1 MTYDLT
7 VSNVHLR
14 DGLAVDIGIAG
25 GTIAAV
31 AIAGS
36 LSGRRRIDGGGG
48 LCLRPLSDS
57 HLHLDKSGTIRPGL
71 PAPTSLHEAIR
82 MMGEIK
88 RDAKT
93 RQQEVRDRM
102 VTTLSLLRRTGT
114 RLVRALV
121 DVDETWGL
129 TGFEAALAAREQ
141 VGAAIKVRI
150 VAFAQEGMTDRVAA
164 MLTEAAARGAD
175 AIGGHT
181 DIEADPTQHIMTAAR
196 IARDA
201 GLPLEVHVDEPA
213 TADHFK
219 LPIVLEHAAGVKSLT
234 LVHCLSLGRLDA
246 DEQER
251 WIERIKQA
259 NATVVVAPSVLL
271 FGLPLAPIPRLL
283 AAGVPVGLGSDNLQ
297 DIFVPFGTGRLLEAV
312 RVAILAA
319 QVNRAEWMAA
329 LLHGATGIGY
339 SLIENSPAEVTKGS
353 PASFS
358 IFSGTYPSAILFG
371 EDAIRM
377 TVIDGKVEE
386 EKAQ

>member
-7 VSNVHLR
+7 ISNVHLR
-14 DGLAVDIGIAG
+14 DGRAVDLAIAG
-25 GTIAAV
+25 GTIVSFGA
-31 AIAGS
+31 AGS

-57 HLHLDKSGTIRPGL
+57 HLHLDKSGTICPGL
-71 PAPTSLHEAIR
+71 PAPTCLHEAIH
-82 MMGEIK
+82 MMGEVK
-88 RDAKT
+88 REAKA
-93 RQQEVRDRM
+93 RPQEVRDRM
-102 VTTLSLLRRTGT
+102 VTTLSLLQRTGT

-141 VGAAIKVRI
+141 VGTALKIRI

-164 MLTEAAARGAD
+164 MLTKAAARGAD

-181 DIEADPTQHIMTAAR
+181 DIEADPTQHIVTAAR

-213 TADHFK
+213 SADHFK
-219 LPIVLEHAAGVKSLT
+219 LPIVLEHAAGLKSLT
-234 LVHCLSLGRLDA
+234 LVHCLSLGRLA
-246 DEQER
+246 VAEQER
-251 WIERIKQA
+251 WIERIRRA

-297 DIFVPFGTGRLLEAV
+297 DVFVPFGTGRLLEAV

-329 LLHGATGIGY
+329 MLHGATGTGY
-339 SLIENSPAEVTKGS
+339 SLIENAPAEIAEGS
-353 PASFS
+353 PAAFS
-358 IFSGTYPSAILFG
+358 VFSGSNPSAVLFG
-371 EDAIRM
+371 DDAIRM
-377 TVIDGKVEE
+377 TVIDGRVEE
-386 EKAQ
+386 EKVQ